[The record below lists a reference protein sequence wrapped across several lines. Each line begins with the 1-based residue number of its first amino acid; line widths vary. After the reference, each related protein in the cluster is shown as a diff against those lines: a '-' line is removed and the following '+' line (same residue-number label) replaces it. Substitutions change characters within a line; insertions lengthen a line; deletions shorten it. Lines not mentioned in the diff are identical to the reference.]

1 MIASLLNTFLRT
13 IISANEQTK
22 SVTQSRKRLKEPGQS
37 EESKKSNGQ
46 KVIKNETKKS
56 KETEESTKDL
66 DAADLAFNS
75 MIAGNGARK
84 PRLDM
89 LL

>member
-1 MIASLLNTFLRT
+1 MNNFLRT
-13 IISANEQTK
+13 ILSANEQTK
-22 SVTQSRKRLKEPGQS
+22 SVTQSPKRLKEPGKS
-37 EESKKSNGQ
+37 EESKKTKGQ
-46 KVIKNETKKS
+46 KVTKNEAKKA

-84 PRLDM
+84 QRFDM

>member
-1 MIASLLNTFLRT
+1 MRLLLNTFLRT

-37 EESKKSNGQ
+37 NGQ
-46 KVIKNETKKS
+46 KVIKNETKKA

-84 PRLDM
+84 SRLDM